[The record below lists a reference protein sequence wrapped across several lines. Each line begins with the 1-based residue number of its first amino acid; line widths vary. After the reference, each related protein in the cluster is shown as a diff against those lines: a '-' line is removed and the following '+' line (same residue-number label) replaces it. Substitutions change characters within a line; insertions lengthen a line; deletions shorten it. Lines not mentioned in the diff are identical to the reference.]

1 MFLSLRIRCSYTGQT
16 VATVLQTK
24 LFLPNVCATI
34 ETSFQLCRITVCAR
48 YVLQFGSCQLH
59 TTVTIYIQ
67 NIGER
72 EKRIF
77 FPYFFS
83 SVSLKSFFLF
93 RTHSMESALACKSQQ
108 ENKRVE
114 KSGIQ
119 HRKKKKKTTRITK
132 TRYRINKTKP
142 HSTLVNAHSQRSCAE
157 QQLLHGTVNTYS

>member
-1 MFLSLRIRCSYTGQT
+1 MKLTFEQKKQRCFFRSEFDVRTLDRPSQQCYKLNYFCQTCAQPLRP
-16 VATVLQTK
+16 
-24 LFLPNVCATI
+24 LFSSVGLL
-34 ETSFQLCRITVCAR
+34 FAR

-119 HRKKKKKTTRITK
+119 HRKKRRK
-132 TRYRINKTKP
+132 
-142 HSTLVNAHSQRSCAE
+142 
-157 QQLLHGTVNTYS
+157 QQE